1 MISNLLSYAKK
12 CHDPIPFFHVNP
24 QLFIAIFFI
33 VTTCDFL
40 PVTVRLFYHLNLLVL
55 YLSLHHHSFHKTSQK
70 SCYKDVTDEG

>member
-12 CHDPIPFFHVNP
+12 CHDPILFFHVNP

-40 PVTVRLFYHLNLLVL
+40 PVTVRLFLPSQPLSSVPITSSSQFSQNIPKVLL
-55 YLSLHHHSFHKTSQK
+55 
-70 SCYKDVTDEG
+70 